1 MVSILVVDDDPVI
14 RQLLTYQLGGSGYH
28 VCTAQS
34 GWEALERLPLEH
46 PDLVLLDVVMPG
58 LSGWEVCRQIRASSS
73 VPIIMLTAKSAETDM
88 VAGLGLGAD
97 DYIAKPFGLPHL
109 LARVESVLRRARPA
123 QKERVDDWSAPGSN
137 GKIYSIHT
145 QHTQALTSGTERNAP
160 TTMRTSHKP
169 YQTQRTNG
177 RTGRTYTNVA
187 ASSHK
192 APTDLVQ
199 ALSSRSMVG
208 RTLAEARAMLG
219 LSLQDVERACGIR
232 ADIVQALE
240 REQFSSIPHAQ
251 LHHIL
256 NIYSSFLGLD
266 LNTLVTKPH
275 ALYPLYTPQVP
286 PPEWVIQLIM
296 LTIIVLVIAAIVLF
310 QLS

>member
-28 VCTAQS
+28 VCTAQN
-34 GWEALERLPLEH
+34 GWEALERIPLEH

-109 LARVESVLRRARPA
+109 LARVESVLRRAKPA
-123 QKERVDDWSAPGSN
+123 HKERIEDWNTTGSN
-137 GKIYSIHT
+137 AKAHSIHM
-145 QHTQALTSGTERNAP
+145 QHTQTPISGTARSTH
-160 TTMRTSHKP
+160 TTMPTSHKP
-169 YQTQRTNG
+169 YQTQRTND
-177 RTGRTYTNVA
+177 RYTT
-187 ASSHK
+187 ASSPAHK
-192 APTDLVQ
+192 APIDLAQ

-208 RTLAEARAMLG
+208 RTLAEARAMLR
-219 LSLQDVERACGIR
+219 LSLQDVEQACGIR

-240 REQFSSIPHAQ
+240 REQFSSIPHTQ
-251 LHHIL
+251 LRHIL
-256 NIYSSFLGLD
+256 NVYSSFLGLD

-275 ALYPLYTPQVP
+275 ALYPLYTPPTP
-286 PPEWVIQLIM
+286 PPEWVLQLIM
-296 LTIIVLVIAAIVLF
+296 LVIIVLVIAAIVVF